1 MAAHLADTERPTQ
14 KRLRAVSLWG
24 RMCWCLRGGKAAPGH
39 APGGALP
46 QVPCPLSAVV
56 PIASGKARRLKPGL
70 RPWSPSEP
78 RGSSSSCCS
87 QEGNAAHLLAPSLS
101 CSISLAPS
109 SSLNAL
115 PPFRPEPASEPHLG
129 GKGGKHQLSSFLSCE
144 GPDSTPTLSV
154 GAAGGQTAAPLQDS
168 LLQEATLSVSHPPLL
183 PKKRLC

>member
-1 MAAHLADTERPTQ
+1 MPRPPLAT
-14 KRLRAVSLWG
+14 LRVEPSLRCHVLFWP
-24 RMCWCLRGGKAAPGH
+24 WYPSH
-39 APGGALP
+39 
-46 QVPCPLSAVV
+46 Q
-56 PIASGKARRLKPGL
+56 GKARRLKPGL

-154 GAAGGQTAAPLQDS
+154 GGAGGQTAAPLQDS